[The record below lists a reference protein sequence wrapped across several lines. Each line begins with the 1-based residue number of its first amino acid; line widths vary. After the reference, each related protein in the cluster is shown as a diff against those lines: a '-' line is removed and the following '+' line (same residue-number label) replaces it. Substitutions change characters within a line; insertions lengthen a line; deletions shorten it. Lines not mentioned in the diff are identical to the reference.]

1 MIAVALVIAFGAIR
15 LPHSAVTGRLVNGI
29 TVVMLLAWAG
39 KAGVMLAHRI
49 HDEHGGYV
57 GAGRSAGYRWPLEV
71 SESLGRMGVAPGTRV
86 GFVGYSTRFY
96 WARLAG
102 VRIVSELRDPKQ
114 VQRFWLRDQASRERI
129 LNAFRRAGATVVVTE
144 AVPPDSSVWTSLGS
158 GFEARWLRSGD
169 GHVRDLLREAPAEEV
184 TEVR

>member
-1 MIAVALVIAFGAIR
+1 
-15 LPHSAVTGRLVNGI
+15 
-29 TVVMLLAWAG
+29 
-39 KAGVMLAHRI
+39 
-49 HDEHGGYV
+49 
-57 GAGRSAGYRWPLEV
+57 
-71 SESLGRMGVAPGTRV
+71 
-86 GFVGYSTRFY
+86 
-96 WARLAG
+96 
-102 VRIVSELRDPKQ
+102 VSELRDPKQ